1 MISRPIRAAAAA
13 VASAAAVALGLFATL
28 PAQADAAADADA
40 DGKVVAAGGLTVRQ
54 LPTTASTS
62 KGKLANGTTVS
73 IICKVR
79 GSSVDGNN
87 LWYLLPP
94 TLNEW
99 ISARYVR
106 NVGAAPG
113 WCGDDERFI
122 GRTTTAVTKRVAPT
136 TAASTAGGLAAG
148 ARVSIIC
155 KLPGQSV
162 GGNNRWYYLTDG
174 RWVSARYVT
183 NVGRAPGWCS

>member
-1 MISRPIRAAAAA
+1 MISHPMRAAA
-13 VASAAAVALGLFATL
+13 VAVAAAVALGLGATAT
-28 PAQADAAADADA
+28 AQAGAEA
-40 DGKVVAAGGLTVRQ
+40 DGVVVATGGLTVRQ
-54 LPTTASTS
+54 LPTTASTA
-62 KGKLANGTTVS
+62 KGKLATGTTVS

-99 ISARYVR
+99 VSARYVR
-106 NVGAAPG
+106 NAGAAPG
-113 WCGDDERFI
+113 WCGSAERFV
-122 GRTTTAVTKRVAPT
+122 GRATTTVTKRVAPT
-136 TAASTAGGLAAG
+136 TAAGSIGVLARG
-148 ARVSIIC
+148 ASAHIVC

-174 RWVSARYVT
+174 RWVSARYVD

>member
-1 MISRPIRAAAAA
+1 MISHPIRAVAAAAA
-13 VASAAAVALGLFATL
+13 VAVALGLGAAA
-28 PAQADAAADADA
+28 PAQAESEA
-40 DGKVVAAGGLTVRQ
+40 DGVVVATGGLTVRQ
-54 LPTTASTS
+54 LPTTVSTA
-62 KGKLANGTTVS
+62 KGKLVDGTTVS

-99 ISARYVR
+99 VSARHVR

-113 WCGDDERFI
+113 WCGSDERFV
-122 GRTTTAVTKRVAPT
+122 GRTITTVTKRVAPT
-136 TAASTAGGLAAG
+136 TAAG
-148 ARVSIIC
+148 ATGVLTRGATVHIIC

-174 RWVSARYVT
+174 RWVSARYVD

>member
-1 MISRPIRAAAAA
+1 MISRTIRAAAAA
-13 VASAAAVALGLFATL
+13 VASAVAIGLSATL
-28 PAQADAAADADA
+28 PAQADADA
-40 DGKVVAAGGLTVRQ
+40 DGLVVAAGGLTVRQ
-54 LPTTASTS
+54 LPTTSSTA
-62 KGKLANGTTVS
+62 KGRLADGTTVS

-99 ISARYVR
+99 VSARYVR

-113 WCGDDERFI
+113 WCGNDERFV

-136 TAASTAGGLAAG
+136 TAAAASGGLARG
-148 ARVSIIC
+148 VRVTIIC
-155 KLPGQSV
+155 KLPGQVV

-174 RWVSARYVT
+174 RWVAARYVA
-183 NVGRAPGWCS
+183 NVGPAPGWCTD

>member
-1 MISRPIRAAAAA
+1 MISRPIRAGQLA
-13 VASAAAVALGLFATL
+13 VASAVTVGLFAAI
-28 PAQADAAADADA
+28 PAQADIVA
-40 DGKVVAAGGLTVRQ
+40 DGTVVAAGGLTVRQ
-54 LPTTASTS
+54 LPTTASTA
-62 KGKLANGTTVS
+62 KGRLANGTTVS

-99 ISARYVR
+99 VSARYVR

-113 WCGDDERFI
+113 WCGNDERFV

-136 TAASTAGGLAAG
+136 TAAAASGGLARG
-148 ARVSIIC
+148 VRVTIIC

-174 RWVSARYVT
+174 RWVAARYVA
-183 NVGRAPGWCS
+183 NVGRAPGWCSD

>member
-1 MISRPIRAAAAA
+1 
-13 VASAAAVALGLFATL
+13 
-28 PAQADAAADADA
+28 
-40 DGKVVAAGGLTVRQ
+40 
-54 LPTTASTS
+54 
-62 KGKLANGTTVS
+62 
-73 IICKVR
+73 VR
-79 GSSVDGNN
+79 GSSVDGND

-99 ISARYVR
+99 VAARYVR

-113 WCGDDERFI
+113 WCGSDERFV

-136 TAASTAGGLAAG
+136 TAASASGGLARG
-148 ARVSIIC
+148 VRVNIIC

-174 RWVSARYVT
+174 RWVAARYVS
-183 NVGRAPGWCS
+183 NVGRAPGWCSS